1 MATNKNTFSWEDPFQ
16 LSAQLTEDE
25 RQVQEAA
32 RAYCQEKLLPRVK
45 DAFLNETTDVAIF
58 REMGELGLLG
68 PTIPE
73 QYGGAGLNYVCY
85 GLVAREVERV
95 DSGYRSMM
103 SVQSSLVMVPINEF
117 GTEAQKQKNLP
128 KLVAAANAAAR
139 ERARAGLAAGDER
152 YLPARDKGPQ
162 KKFARDWVDARFSIG
177 ELLVPIMLVII
188 LISFIQVPGSD
199 PYIVAN
205 IANGIMWLFVAV
217 LLIDVMIMTA
227 RMKSRMVKKF
237 GSVDRGVRW
246 YAMMRTLQMR
256 FMRMPKP
263 QVARKQFPS

>member
-1 MATNKNTFSWEDPFQ
+1 LATETPENNTEST
-16 LSAQLTEDE
+16 SAAKQAGKGHATPTRKE
-25 RQVQEAA
+25 REAA
-32 RAYCQEKLLPRVK
+32 NKRPLVPTDRKLAAK
-45 DAFLNETTDVAIF
+45 E
-58 REMGELGLLG
+58 
-68 PTIPE
+68 
-73 QYGGAGLNYVCY
+73 
-85 GLVAREVERV
+85 AR
-95 DSGYRSMM
+95 
-103 SVQSSLVMVPINEF
+103 
-117 GTEAQKQKNLP
+117 
-128 KLVAAANAAAR
+128 AANAAAR
-139 ERARAGLAAGDER
+139 ERARVGLAAGDER

-177 ELLVPIMLVII
+177 ELLIPIMLVII

-205 IANGIMWLFVAV
+205 IANGIMWIFVAV
-217 LLIDVMIMTA
+217 LLVDVMIMSA

-237 GSVDRGVRW
+237 GAVERGVRW

>member
-1 MATNKNTFSWEDPFQ
+1 MATETPENNSDSTPAAK
-16 LSAQLTEDE
+16 SAGKGHATPTRKE
-25 RQVQEAA
+25 REAA
-32 RAYCQEKLLPRVK
+32 NKRPLVPTDRKLAAK
-45 DAFLNETTDVAIF
+45 E
-58 REMGELGLLG
+58 
-68 PTIPE
+68 
-73 QYGGAGLNYVCY
+73 
-85 GLVAREVERV
+85 AR
-95 DSGYRSMM
+95 
-103 SVQSSLVMVPINEF
+103 
-117 GTEAQKQKNLP
+117 
-128 KLVAAANAAAR
+128 AANAAAR
-139 ERARAGLAAGDER
+139 ERARVGLAAGDER

-162 KKFARDWVDARFSIG
+162 KKYARDYVDARFSIG
-177 ELLVPIMLVII
+177 ELLIPIMLVII

-217 LLIDVMIMTA
+217 LLVDVMIMTA

-237 GSVDRGVRW
+237 GSVERGVRW

>member
-1 MATNKNTFSWEDPFQ
+1 MATETPENNTEST
-16 LSAQLTEDE
+16 SAAKQAGKGHATPTRKE
-25 RQVQEAA
+25 REAA
-32 RAYCQEKLLPRVK
+32 NKRPLVPTDRKLAAK
-45 DAFLNETTDVAIF
+45 E
-58 REMGELGLLG
+58 
-68 PTIPE
+68 
-73 QYGGAGLNYVCY
+73 
-85 GLVAREVERV
+85 AR
-95 DSGYRSMM
+95 
-103 SVQSSLVMVPINEF
+103 
-117 GTEAQKQKNLP
+117 
-128 KLVAAANAAAR
+128 AANAAAR
-139 ERARAGLAAGDER
+139 ERARVGLAAGDER

-177 ELLVPIMLVII
+177 ELLIPIMLVII

-205 IANGIMWLFVAV
+205 IANGIMWIFVAV
-217 LLIDVMIMTA
+217 LLVDVMIMSA

-237 GSVDRGVRW
+237 GAVERGVRW

>member
-1 MATNKNTFSWEDPFQ
+1 MATETPENSTEST
-16 LSAQLTEDE
+16 SAAKSAGKGHATPTRKE
-25 RQVQEAA
+25 REAA
-32 RAYCQEKLLPRVK
+32 NKRPLVPTDRKLAAK
-45 DAFLNETTDVAIF
+45 E
-58 REMGELGLLG
+58 
-68 PTIPE
+68 
-73 QYGGAGLNYVCY
+73 
-85 GLVAREVERV
+85 AR
-95 DSGYRSMM
+95 
-103 SVQSSLVMVPINEF
+103 
-117 GTEAQKQKNLP
+117 
-128 KLVAAANAAAR
+128 AANAAAR
-139 ERARAGLAAGDER
+139 ERARVGLAAGDER

-177 ELLVPIMLVII
+177 ELLIPIMLVII

-205 IANGIMWLFVAV
+205 IANGIMWIFVAV
-217 LLIDVMIMTA
+217 LLVDVMIMSA

-237 GSVDRGVRW
+237 GAVERGVRW